1 MRQNQSANRL
11 HERSPLTD
19 LSSIE
24 ADDVLGALHELEKE
38 IEELNFEED
47 QLSRKKRDRE
57 YPRSDHDITPTRM
70 QKKKG

>member
-1 MRQNQSANRL
+1 MRQCANRL

-24 ADDVLGALHELEKE
+24 VDDVLGALHELEKE

-47 QLSRKKRDRE
+47 QHSQKKQGHE
-57 YPRSDHDITPTRM
+57 YPRSEHAFTPTRM
-70 QKKKG
+70 LKKKG

>member
-1 MRQNQSANRL
+1 MRQSANRL

-24 ADDVLGALHELEKE
+24 VDDVLEALHELEKE
-38 IEELNFEED
+38 IEELNFEGD
-47 QLSRKKRDRE
+47 QLSRKDRDCE
-57 YPRSDHDITPTRM
+57 YPRSDHRFAPMRM

>member
-1 MRQNQSANRL
+1 MRQSANRL
-11 HERSPLTD
+11 HEPSPLTD

-24 ADDVLGALHELEKE
+24 VDDVLEALHELEKE

-47 QLSRKKRDRE
+47 QHSQKKQGHE
-57 YPRSDHDITPTRM
+57 YPRSDHHFAPMRM

>member
-1 MRQNQSANRL
+1 MRQSANRL

-19 LSSIE
+19 LSAIE
-24 ADDVLGALHELEKE
+24 VDDVLGALHELEKE

-47 QLSRKKRDRE
+47 QLPRKKRDRE
-57 YPRSDHDITPTRM
+57 YPRPDHDFTPTRM